1 MARTLTTFVLA
12 LLIALA
18 ATPAPAQ
25 MADCTSEAQRI
36 KRAQD
41 ELPKLEVAPPGDR
54 TIVCIALETNLLF
67 AKRLSSHL
75 AQCPRSSLARTGPA
89 WTKIGRDYQAQY
101 ESRGCKQTIKG
112 LSGLTHDPEARDP
125 SAPYSITSS
134 ARASKVGG
142 IARPSNLAVLRLMTS
157 SNRVGCSTGRS
168 AGFAPFRMRST

>member
-1 MARTLTTFVLA
+1 MLRALPSLAFA
-12 LLIALA
+12 LLIALG
-18 ATPAPAQ
+18 ATPALAQ

-54 TIVCIALETNLLF
+54 TIVCITLETNLLF

-75 AQCPRSSLARTGPA
+75 AQCPRSSLARTGTA

-112 LSGLTHDPEARDP
+112 YRG
-125 SAPYSITSS
+125 
-134 ARASKVGG
+134 
-142 IARPSNLAVLRLMTS
+142 
-157 SNRVGCSTGRS
+157 
-168 AGFAPFRMRST
+168 